1 MRYTK
6 KLSIVLLSVLVT
18 AAGFSIPE
26 AGAGG
31 YGYRLHFGHGY
42 HGKSYYGRQH
52 YYPRQQYYGRN
63 YRGYKSQ
70 GSYYRHNYHHSDPY
84 RNQDYYRKHTY
95 DGAYDHSSTEKYGD
109 RLDYGWS
116 LLEKGRPVEAQR
128 VFAALAGTHPLRGAP
143 KIGYAVATADIG
155 QLSKGAAAMR
165 RALRIDPDAVHYV
178 PANADLQH
186 KFRQLADYYDVGP
199 ASVGQADAHFM
210 AAALHYLGGKANSAR
225 KQIDQSLKFG
235 DSTASSENLRRII
248 GDREV
253 RQGSLDNKYDS

>member
-1 MRYTK
+1 MKYIR
-6 KLSIVLLSVLVT
+6 KLAIVFLSVFVT
-18 AAGFSIPE
+18 TAGISIPTAE
-26 AGAGG
+26 AGG

-42 HGKSYYGRQH
+42 HAKSYYGRQH
-52 YYPRQQYYGRN
+52 YYPRHHYYGRN
-63 YRGYKSQ
+63 YHGYKSH
-70 GSYYRHNYHHSDPY
+70 GSYYRRNYHHSDPY

-116 LLEKGRPVEAQR
+116 LLEKGRPVEAQA

>member
-31 YGYRLHFGHGY
+31 YGLRLHFGHGY

-84 RNQDYYRKHTY
+84 RNQDYHRKHTL
-95 DGAYDHSSTEKYGD
+95 DGAYDNSSAGKYGD

-116 LLEKGRPVEAQR
+116 LLEKGRPVEAQK
-128 VFAALAGTHPLRGAP
+128 VFAALASAHSLRGAP
-143 KIGYAVATADIG
+143 KIGYAVATTDMG
-155 QLSKGAAAMR
+155 QLS
-165 RALRIDPDAVHYV
+165 
-178 PANADLQH
+178 N
-186 KFRQLADYYDVGP
+186 F
-199 ASVGQADAHFM
+199 
-210 AAALHYLGGKANSAR
+210 LGGEPNIAR
-225 KQIDQSLKFG
+225 EKIHQSLKYG
-235 DSTASSENLRRII
+235 DSTASTKNLRRII
-248 GDREV
+248 EDREV
-253 RQGSLDNKYDS
+253 RHSSVDNEYDSSGDY